1 MSLRA
6 LHIAR
11 SGLLAQQAG
20 IEVTSGNI
28 ANVNTPGYTRRRLH
42 LSPIVPEPGHV
53 GTGVRSDRIA
63 EYRSRYLDAQI
74 RTFFSRHARSQTD
87 VSILQRIAALL
98 GEPTDETGI
107 RAALN
112 HFFDAVQEVT
122 LQPENLALREL
133 VLQRADELAAAFRQ
147 LGADLRALRGELLQQ
162 LQDRITQLNPLL
174 QRLAELNTQRA
185 QVPEGSEQAI
195 AVADEQSHLLEELAQ
210 ALPLTVS
217 SDGGGQLTVSIAGY
231 AVVVG
236 EHALQLQLQTRTDPA
251 TGEQTAELLL
261 LDASGRTAAV
271 VVPVEGELGSL
282 LRHFNVTLDPQEQ
295 STEFSLVRELNR
307 FVERFVDQV
316 NARLVQGY
324 GLEDTA
330 APPPGR
336 RLFEGNTLETIR
348 LSADVAGA
356 PAALPF
362 ADAPGEPGNAAIAR
376 RLLALAEDTTFADGM
391 TPSGVYAALLSRL
404 GSLTAS
410 AQSQQ
415 EWLDSSLQ
423 QLQAQREALSG
434 VNLDEEASNL
444 IRYQKAYEASAR
456 VLTVAAS
463 LLDTLIRM
471 GT

>member
-1 MSLRA
+1 M
-6 LHIAR
+6 
-11 SGLLAQQAG
+11 
-20 IEVTSGNI
+20 
-28 ANVNTPGYTRRRLH
+28 
-42 LSPIVPEPGHV
+42 
-53 GTGVRSDRIA
+53 
-63 EYRSRYLDAQI
+63 
-74 RTFFSRHARSQTD
+74 
-87 VSILQRIAALL
+87 
-98 GEPTDETGI
+98 
-107 RAALN
+107 
-112 HFFDAVQEVT
+112 
-122 LQPENLALREL
+122 
-133 VLQRADELAAAFRQ
+133 
-147 LGADLRALRGELLQQ
+147 
-162 LQDRITQLNPLL
+162 
-174 QRLAELNTQRA
+174 
-185 QVPEGSEQAI
+185 
-195 AVADEQSHLLEELAQ
+195 
-210 ALPLTVS
+210 
-217 SDGGGQLTVSIAGY
+217 
-231 AVVVG
+231 
-236 EHALQLQLQTRTDPA
+236 
-251 TGEQTAELLL
+251 
-261 LDASGRTAAV
+261 
-271 VVPVEGELGSL
+271 
-282 LRHFNVTLDPQEQ
+282 TLDPQEQ